1 MVLTVLSSDVYATRK
16 ASSLFPVVLAAQ
28 SCANTLAAAQHRAP
42 AQLLDM
48 LSAALAGAV
57 EAEVHHIDC
66 RELFIS
72 PVLCDVLVQVVA
84 PLCREIE
91 TELRLAV
98 HKQAG
103 LQLDERNPFR
113 TAPVELRPF
122 LDSPPLAI
130 LGTRLR

>member
-1 MVLTVLSSDVYATRK
+1 MKALVGEVPSRDCENFADSSFATLIIV
-16 ASSLFPVVLAAQ
+16 S
-28 SCANTLAAAQHRAP
+28 
-42 AQLLDM
+42 
-48 LSAALAGAV
+48 G
-57 EAEVHHIDC
+57 C
-66 RELFIS
+66 RVLFILS
-72 PVLCDVLVQVVA
+72 TIMSGLVQVVA

-122 LDSPPLAI
+122 LDTPPLAI
-130 LGTRLR
+130 LGTRLRSSRSS

>member
-1 MVLTVLSSDVYATRK
+1 MKLYSSDVYATRK
-16 ASSLFPVVLAAQ
+16 ASSLLPVVLAAQ

-42 AQLLDM
+42 AQLLHM

-57 EAEVHHIDC
+57 EAEVHHIALLC

-72 PVLCDVLVQVVA
+72 PPCDVFVQVVA

>member
-1 MVLTVLSSDVYATRK
+1 MYNFTD
-16 ASSLFPVVLAAQ
+16 Q
-28 SCANTLAAAQHRAP
+28 SICGT
-42 AQLLDM
+42 
-48 LSAALAGAV
+48 S
-57 EAEVHHIDC
+57 
-66 RELFIS
+66 RELCIS
-72 PVLCDVLVQVVA
+72 PLCDVLVQVVA